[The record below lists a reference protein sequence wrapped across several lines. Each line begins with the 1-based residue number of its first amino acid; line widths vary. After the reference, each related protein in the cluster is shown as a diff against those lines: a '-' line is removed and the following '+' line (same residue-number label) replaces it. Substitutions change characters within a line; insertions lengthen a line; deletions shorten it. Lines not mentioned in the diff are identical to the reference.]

1 MAADD
6 SPGCRPGRAA
16 HAAAGSDR
24 PRRWRPWVLHDE
36 PQIEKAMSTN
46 TQVETVST
54 GADKAKLAGAAVLL
68 VGAVVVFYLLAK
80 QDLWLRTL
88 ALVALLAAA
97 VALYFRS
104 ESGKQLIAFGRDAVR
119 ETKKVVWPTRKEA
132 MQMTGY
138 VFAFVFVM
146 ALFLWVT
153 DKTLEWVL
161 YDLVLG
167 WKR

>member
-1 MAADD
+1 MHA
-6 SPGCRPGRAA
+6 GR
-16 HAAAGSDR
+16 
-24 PRRWRPWVLHDE
+24 E
-36 PQIEKAMSTN
+36 EKAMSTN

-68 VGAVVVFYLLAK
+68 VAGVAAFYLLGK
-80 QDLWLRTL
+80 QDLWLRAL
-88 ALVALLAAA
+88 ALIALMAAA
-97 VALYFRS
+97 VAVFFTS
-104 ESGKQLIAFGRDAVR
+104 ESGKQLIAFGKDSIR